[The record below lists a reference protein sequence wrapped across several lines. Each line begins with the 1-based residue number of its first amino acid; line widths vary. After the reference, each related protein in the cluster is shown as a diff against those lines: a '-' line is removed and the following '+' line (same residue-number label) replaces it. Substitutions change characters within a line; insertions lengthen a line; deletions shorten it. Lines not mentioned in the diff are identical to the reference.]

1 MRKEWYKNIMQ
12 VPRESI
18 AIQQAAGRLA
28 EICGVPDLAED
39 ASFQVRTDDDCVWDA
54 VLRNQEHLF
63 VLEWKRSGSL
73 GYITEA
79 IHKLRA
85 AQSSFPQEV
94 TPILAVPYMGKAG
107 QERCEDAEL
116 PWLDL
121 SGNARIVVPSIFY
134 QNLGN
139 PNQFRRPGRPESPFG
154 TKGSRIARQL
164 LIEPSRPQTQRAIAS
179 IVGLNEGHTSRVI
192 GKLLEAGLV
201 QRGND
206 GIRVTDRGTLL
217 DAWREDYR
225 FDRHQVIRGHISTS
239 GGDSLTRSI
248 AEVLS
253 SADVPYAVTGL
264 AAAWL
269 LTRHAGFRLSTVYL
283 SRPPSLGVKSDLGF
297 REEPRGANTWLVTP
311 NDEGVFH
318 GAEVVNGIRCVHPVQ
333 AYLDLK
339 SHPERATEAA
349 EELRK
354 RLLSGDVDD
363 L

>member
-28 EICGVPDLAED
+28 EICGVPDLVED
-39 ASFQVRTDDDCVWDA
+39 ASFYVRTDDDCVWDA
-54 VLRNQEHLF
+54 VFRNQEHFF

-73 GYITEA
+73 AYITEA
-79 IHKLRA
+79 IHKLRT
-85 AQSSFPQEV
+85 AQSSFPQKV

-107 QERCEDAEL
+107 QERCEEAEL

-121 SGNARIVVPSIFY
+121 SGNARIIVPSIFY

-179 IVGLNEGHTSRVI
+179 IVGLNEGHVSRVI

-206 GIRVTDRGTLL
+206 GIHVTDRGTLL

-311 NDEGVFH
+311 NDEGVFD